1 MVTLL
6 ARERSIEMLM
16 PDGEDF
22 LSLVTLGPYH
32 GDPFDR
38 LIIVQAIGANA
49 TIMTEDSIM
58 ARYPVR
64 TIPCR

>member
-1 MVTLL
+1 
-6 ARERSIEMLM
+6 M